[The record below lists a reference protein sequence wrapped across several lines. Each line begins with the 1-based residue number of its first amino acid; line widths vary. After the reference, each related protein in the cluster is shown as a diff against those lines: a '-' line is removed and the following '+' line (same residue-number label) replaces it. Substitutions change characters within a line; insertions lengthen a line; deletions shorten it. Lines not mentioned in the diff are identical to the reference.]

1 MPTPRWRRPCTA
13 ALRVNPDQIRFISAL
28 SLLGHEFRSPASIV
42 SGYLRLL
49 QQDVN
54 GLSLRQRQMVEQ
66 AGRACARLLELL
78 QEIGELTAVESNE
91 PALSPVGVAVF
102 AVCRDALSLGTLRGD
117 SSSFHCEDAAWL
129 AVVDGD
135 EAWLKRAF
143 AALIVATAREHAS
156 EPLECHG
163 FIDANG
169 GTPAAV
175 VAYGPKG
182 LAADRERLI
191 ASRSVFDRWRGGTG
205 LSLPIACRIIEA
217 HGGRVW
223 SPGGAYARASAW
235 SLPLAS
241 TSDRHFLH
249 DCRG

>member
-1 MPTPRWRRPCTA
+1 
-13 ALRVNPDQIRFISAL
+13 VNPEQVRFVNAL

-49 QQDVN
+49 QQDAN
-54 GLSLRQRQMVEQ
+54 GLSSRQRQMVEQ

-78 QEIGELTAVESNE
+78 QEIGELTAVEGNE
-91 PALSPVGVAVF
+91 PAPAPMGVAVF
-102 AVCRDALSLGTLRGD
+102 AVCRDALTLGIVRGD
-117 SSSFHCEDAAWL
+117 APPFHCEDAAWPSM
-129 AVVDGD
+129 VDGD

-143 AALIVATAREHAS
+143 AALIAATAREHAS

-163 FIDANG
+163 FVDASG
-169 GTPAAV
+169 GAPSAV
-175 VAYGPKG
+175 VAFGPKG
-182 LAADRERLI
+182 LAADRERLV
-191 ASRSVFDRWRGGTG
+191 ANRSTFDRWRGGTG

-241 TSDRHFLH
+241 THDRHFLH
-249 DCRG
+249 APRG